1 MPTTN
6 YSSIASA
13 QRLNAGCH
21 CTTVDQAGLTAELE
35 RVSPGFHAEVIA
47 TRPYLFSESMV
58 FVGGEHVA
66 QMAAVIKAVE
76 VVVVHPAYQQM
87 ALQWAPEIA
96 RHVPATRGVF
106 FGYDFHLHTG
116 EAASPQLI
124 EINTN
129 AGGALLNAVLARA
142 QQACCAEVQ
151 TAIDALLPGA
161 LGRQTPEQLF
171 LEMFRAEWELFCAH
185 KVAPS
190 PQPSPARGEGASACA
205 MSPVGAGD
213 TPSIAQST
221 TPSPPAAAGWG
232 EGESPSTTR
241 LATIAIVDDSPTEQF
256 LHPEFVLFQRLFQHA
271 GIDAIICD
279 PSELT
284 WHDGA
289 LWHGDKRINL
299 VYNRLTDFALAQP
312 QNSAIRSAYLADAI
326 ALTPHPRAHALYA
339 DKRNLSLLT
348 DAKLLAS
355 FGIDAATIAI
365 LQSGIPHTEIVHT
378 EHADELWA
386 GRKHLFFKPAT
397 GYGSK
402 AAYRG
407 DKITRR
413 VFDEVIHGNYVAQA
427 LVPPSSRSLQR
438 DGEAIDL
445 KLDLRCYT
453 YDSSIQLIAARL
465 WQGQTTNFRTPGGG
479 FATVLTLPT
488 SLRSAPAGLPISAP
502 VINCAV

>member
-47 TRPYLFSESMV
+47 TRPNLFSESMV

-116 EAASPQLI
+116 EVSSPQLI

-161 LGRQTPEQLF
+161 LGRQTPEELF
-171 LEMFRAEWELFCAH
+171 LEMFRAEWELFCLAN
-185 KVAPS
+185 P
-190 PQPSPARGEGASACA
+190 
-205 MSPVGAGD
+205 PVGSGAE
-213 TPSIAQST
+213 SRLST
-221 TPSPPAAAGWG
+221 AEPLRRHEAVLREIPASPPLK
-232 EGESPSTTR
+232 T
-241 LATIAIVDDSPTEQF
+241 LAIVDDSPTEQF

-312 QNSAIRSAYLADAI
+312 QNSAIRSAYLADAV

-339 DKRNLSLLT
+339 DKRNLSVLT
-348 DAKLLAS
+348 DAKLLAP

-365 LQSGIPHTEIVHT
+365 LQNGIPHTEIVHA
-378 EHADELWA
+378 EHADDLWA
-386 GRKHLFFKPAT
+386 RRKNLFFKPAT

-453 YDSSIQLIAARL
+453 YNSSIQLVAARL

-488 SLRSAPAGLPISAP
+488 SLQSAPAGLQKSAP
-502 VINCAV
+502 IINCVA